1 MEKKLY
7 SAAEVSKDT
16 SAAFFLKLFDKGDLL
31 VRLNVMYGFT
41 DADNLP
47 KQELAERWLRMLS
60 AGRLKELAD
69 KVVGQLMQFDE
80 FNDDVTDAIDD
91 TLLDAVTKNAGEIC
105 TTRPDGMVGYL
116 FPWLKGNDRID
127 NDTLQKAGFS
137 PGITGHQAEDK
148 KPLKWDLNLFLDTPV
163 GRFSYCRI
171 RLEINDTFVN
181 DPYYNVDVDFEHPAA
196 ALRKRFDNK
205 IVGARYKRAAHGVFW
220 SGWGKHSIREAFD
233 TVSDRFMQKREE
245 ILGIIREI
253 SPEEFV

>member
-31 VRLNVMYGFT
+31 VRLNAMYGFT

-47 KQELAERWLRMLS
+47 KQELAARWLRMLS

-69 KVVGQLMQFDE
+69 KVASQLMQFDE

-116 FPWLKGNDRID
+116 FPWLKGSDRID

-137 PGITGHQAEDK
+137 PEIIVRPLEDGK
-148 KPLKWDLNLFLDTPV
+148 IFKWDLNLFLDTPV

-171 RLEINDTFVN
+171 RLDVSDPFVN
-181 DPYYNVDVDFEHPAA
+181 DPYYNVDVDFGHPAA

-233 TVSDRFMQKREE
+233 DVSDRFMQKREE